1 MIYIEEIVDEL
12 VDLVD
17 NKLNEKGIDLATD
30 ETDELR
36 ECMQMVLEAREGL

>member
-17 NKLNEKGIDLATD
+17 SKLNEKGIDLATD